1 MSLQFSK
8 ATRDDLPAI
17 VRLLADDVLGAKRER
32 YETPLPESYL
42 RAFEAIDADPN
53 NELVV
58 ARMDGEVVGVL
69 QLTFIPYLT
78 YQGGWRALIEAVR
91 VDSKRRS
98 QGLGK
103 ALFEWA
109 IDRARAQGCHLVQ
122 LTTDKAR
129 ADARRFYEALGF
141 VASHEGMKL
150 HLEQA
155 RPPRTPRAAPRAD
168 RAGSARRGRRG

>member
-1 MSLQFSK
+1 MIAFRRAK
-8 ATRDDLPAI
+8 HHDLPAI
-17 VRLLADDVLGAKRER
+17 VRLLADDPLGAKRER
-32 YETPLPESYL
+32 YETPLPQAYE

-58 ARMDGEVVGVL
+58 ACLEDEVVGVL

-91 VDSKRRS
+91 IDSRHRS
-98 QGLGK
+98 RGLGK
-103 ALFEWA
+103 RMFEWA
-109 IDRARAQGCHLVQ
+109 IERSRDRGCHLVQ

-129 ADARRFYEALGF
+129 PDAKRFYDSLGF

-150 HLEQA
+150 QLK
-155 RPPRTPRAAPRAD
+155 RKP
-168 RAGSARRGRRG
+168 